1 MTTNFP
7 PFDPADL
14 AASRVEL
21 DIVLLY
27 SVDADGTHRIRSKSF
42 YRYHLDPR
50 LPESTTDDTGNI
62 TYTEDDTRHRLDKV
76 ASSIEDDIQRNL
88 NGQHS
93 EEHELAASVARTAG
107 DKALSR
113 GFNRFGMQWSVGSVS
128 VGTVLCSIVLFP
140 TADTKGDRVCYV
152 KSRLAISPDY
162 HGPDEERIYATQLD
176 DAEKELDTSL
186 AAAIATKIASSSGG
200 LTADESTEGLNPERG
215 PWPL

>member
-62 TYTEDDTRHRLDKV
+62 TYTEDDTRHRLDKL

-152 KSRLAISPDY
+152 KSRLAISPD
-162 HGPDEERIYATQLD
+162 
-176 DAEKELDTSL
+176 
-186 AAAIATKIASSSGG
+186 
-200 LTADESTEGLNPERG
+200 
-215 PWPL
+215 